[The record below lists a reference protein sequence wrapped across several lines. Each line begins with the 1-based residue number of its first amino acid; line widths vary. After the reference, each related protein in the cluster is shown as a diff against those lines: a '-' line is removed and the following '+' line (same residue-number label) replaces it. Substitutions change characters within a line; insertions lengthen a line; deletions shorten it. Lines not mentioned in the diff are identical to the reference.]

1 MANMPSPTLTED
13 SVGTSTKPAKVFRI
27 RGLSVSV
34 FQNRATVRDREVI
47 FPNVHLQRTYKDG
60 DAFKTTTSLGRDDLL
75 VAQQLLQQAWQW
87 IVTEEAAARKKKKD
101 AEQPERPSLS

>member
-1 MANMPSPTLTED
+1 MTTVTQPALIED

-47 FPNVHLQRTYKDG
+47 FPKVHLQRTYKDG
-60 DAFKTTTSLGRDDLL
+60 DTFKTTTSLGRDDLL
-75 VAQQLLQQAWQW
+75 VAQQLLQQAWEW
-87 IVTEEAAARKKKKD
+87 IVTDEAAARTKK
-101 AEQPERPSLS
+101 AR